1 MDTINC
7 PECNSEI
14 LSRMGTICPN
24 CGYTVGYFNG
34 DKKRKAYGK
43 FFAKTVFLPFVSFVL
58 LILTSSNFYFFLA
71 SVLVYGYLAFK
82 SCPIFAKDLFATV
95 FERRLFWGIWMAVN
109 ALMISIIYNV
119 FSKF

>member
-34 DKKRKAYGK
+34 DKRRKAYGN
-43 FFAKTVFLPFVSFVL
+43 FFAKTVFLPFFSFVL
-58 LILTSSNFYFFLA
+58 LISTSSSFYLFSASLVIYIYLA
-71 SVLVYGYLAFK
+71 SK
-82 SCPIFAKDLFATV
+82 SCPILAKDLFESK
-95 FERRLFWGIWMAVN
+95 FEKRLFWGIWLGVN